1 MKKRIKIGIIGC
13 GTIGSALAKAIE
25 TDFKDKAKV
34 IGLCDLIEEKALNL
48 AKSLKSR
55 PSIASI
61 EKLIISSDL
70 VIEAASV
77 RVSAG
82 IVEKTLS
89 AGKDIMVMSV
99 GGLLAHKELFDLARK
114 KSCQIYLPSG
124 AICGLDGVKSAALG
138 RIDKVTLTTRKPPRS
153 LEGAPYLVKKGIDL
167 NQIKE
172 ETLVFEGT
180 AEEAIKGFPQNVNV
194 CATLSIAGIGPEKT
208 KVKIITSPFYTLNI
222 HEVEAEG
229 AFGRLTVRTENV
241 PSPQNPKTSYL
252 AALSAIATLKQILE
266 PVKIGT

>member
-13 GTIGSALAKAIE
+13 GTIGSELARAIE

-34 IGLCDLIEEKALNL
+34 VGLCDLIEEKALNL
-48 AKSLKSR
+48 AKSLKSK
-55 PSIASI
+55 PSIVSI

-70 VIEAASV
+70 VIEAASAG
-77 RVSAG
+77 VSAG

-99 GGLLAHKELFDLARK
+99 GGLLGHTEIFDLAK
-114 KSCQIYLPSG
+114 KKMSHLYLPSG

-138 RIDKVTLTTRKPPRS
+138 RLDKVMLITRKPPRS

-172 ETLVFEGT
+172 ETLLFEGT

-194 CATLSIAGIGPEKT
+194 SATLSIAGIGPEKT
-208 KVKIITSPFYTLNI
+208 RVKIITSPFYTSNI

-229 AFGRLTVRTENV
+229 AFGRLTVRTENI
-241 PSPQNPKTSYL
+241 PSLENPKTSYL
-252 AALSAIATLKQILE
+252 AILSSLATLKQILE